1 MSYPLDHL
9 YSHGSYRRAPQGLSA
24 RPAASLSS
32 SGFHSQPW
40 TTSQRRRQA
49 YSQTPSADSLEIFN
63 GDMTR
68 RNEKEILQTLNDRF
82 AGYIDKVRNLE
93 LMNSN
98 LEQEAAA
105 LRQSQT
111 GRATVGEHYERELGN
126 LRGLVQQLTGEKACA
141 LLEQDHLEED
151 IQHVRT
157 RLEDESRSREE
168 LEAKARLMNKYV
180 DESGLARLELDKKLS
195 ALQEEAAFLKK
206 NHEEEVAEL
215 LAQIQGAQVSFEAR
229 DTIKA
234 DVTNALREI
243 RAQLDGHATKSATH
257 AEEWFKVRMERLA
270 DAAHSNTDAIRGAQ
284 DEIAE
289 YRRQLQSRTIE
300 LETLRGTKDSLER
313 QCMETEDRHHGD
325 IHSLQE
331 TIRQLDG
338 ELKSTKWEMASQ
350 LREYQ
355 ELLNVKMA
363 LDIEIAAYRKLLEG
377 EETRFIPGPSLYSY
391 SSAHLKLKGEELSD
405 TVILEE
411 QTDETQVT
419 EVTEEAEDE
428 EEEKGEETEKE
439 EEKEEEEEGEKEE
452 EEDETKAEAEEG
464 EGKGVEDKGGE
475 EEEAG
480 EEKEE
485 EKSKSPE
492 KAASSPSKSPQS
504 PPKTLQSKSPKSKS
518 PLPKSPAKSPAPKSP
533 AKSPAPKS
541 PESKSPQAKSPLPKS
556 PESKSPLP
564 KSPAKSPAPKSP
576 ESKSPLPKSPAKSPA
591 PKSPTAV
598 KSPTSTSPPSK
609 SPESKSPPPKSPLPK
624 SPEPKSPIEE
634 KAKPLAEDK
643 LAKQEKK
650 EKEQPQPVKEEKKQ
664 EAEPKEKEK
673 CESQPKEEKV
683 EEKTDKP
690 DPKESKPDENPKT
703 ETPTP
708 APPAATPP
716 KPAEEKPA
724 PAKES
729 HGPAKREEEKQA
741 KTDDTPQVEVKPAP
755 KESPQK
761 TESTKEKKAEPKEE
775 VKEEDKKEDK
785 EASKASDSKEAK
797 DTKEVGKAEKA
808 KKSSGTEVKD
818 EKSSGTE
825 VKDEKSSGTEVKDEK
840 SSSTEVKDEKSSS
853 TEVKDEKSSS
863 TEVKDE
869 KAKK

>member
-9 YSHGSYRRAPQGLSA
+9 YGHGSYRRAPQGLSA

-157 RLEDESRSREE
+157 RLEDEARSREE

-419 EVTEEAEDE
+419 E
-428 EEEKGEETEKE
+428 
-439 EEKEEEEEGEKEE
+439 

-464 EGKGVEDKGGE
+464 EGKGVEDKGEE

-504 PPKTLQSKSPKSKS
+504 PPKTPQP
-518 PLPKSPAKSPAPKSP
+518 
-533 AKSPAPKS
+533 KSPAPKS
-541 PESKSPQAKSPLPKS
+541 PESKSPLPKS

-576 ESKSPLPKSPAKSPA
+576 ESKSPQAKSPLPKSPAKSPA

-624 SPEPKSPIEE
+624 SPEPKSPIQE
-634 KAKPLAEDK
+634 KAKPPAEDK

-664 EAEPKEKEK
+664 EPEPKEKEK

-690 DPKESKPDENPKT
+690 DPKESKPDENPKKT

-708 APPAATPP
+708 APPAATPA

-729 HGPAKREEEKQA
+729 HSPAKREEEKQA

-775 VKEEDKKEDK
+775 VKKEDKKEDKK

-808 KKSSGTEVKD
+808 KKSSGPEVKDEKSSSTEVKD
-818 EKSSGTE
+818 EKSSITE
-825 VKDEKSSGTEVKDEK
+825 VKDEKSSSTEVKDEK

>member
-9 YSHGSYRRAPQGLSA
+9 YGHGSYRRAPQGLSA

-157 RLEDESRSREE
+157 RLEDEARSREE

-439 EEKEEEEEGEKEE
+439 EEEEEEEGEKEE

-464 EGKGVEDKGGE
+464 EGKGVEDKGEE

-480 EEKEE
+480 EEKED

-504 PPKTLQSKSPKSKS
+504 PPKTPQPKSPAPKSPESKS
-518 PLPKSPAKSPAPKSP
+518 PLPKSPESKSPLPKSP

-556 PESKSPLP
+556 PESKSP
-564 KSPAKSPAPKSP
+564 
-576 ESKSPLPKSPAKSPA
+576 
-591 PKSPTAV
+591 
-598 KSPTSTSPPSK
+598 
-609 SPESKSPPPKSPLPK
+609 PPKSPLPK
-624 SPEPKSPIEE
+624 SPEPKSPIQE
-634 KAKPLAEDK
+634 KAKPPAEDK

-664 EAEPKEKEK
+664 EPEPKEKEK

-690 DPKESKPDENPKT
+690 DPKESKPDENPKKT

-708 APPAATPP
+708 APPAATPA

-729 HGPAKREEEKQA
+729 HSPAKREEEKQA

-775 VKEEDKKEDK
+775 VKKEDKKEDKK

-808 KKSSGTEVKD
+808 KKSSGPEVKDEKSSSTEVKD
-818 EKSSGTE
+818 EKSSSTE
-825 VKDEKSSGTEVKDEK
+825 VKDEKSSSTEVKDEK